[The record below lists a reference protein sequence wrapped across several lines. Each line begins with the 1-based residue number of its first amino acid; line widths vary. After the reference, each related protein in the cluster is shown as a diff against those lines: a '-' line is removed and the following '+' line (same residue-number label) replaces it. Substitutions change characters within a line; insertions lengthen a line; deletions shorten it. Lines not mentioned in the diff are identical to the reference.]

1 MKKWKK
7 ALLTLA
13 LLISFVIAVPVTGL
27 AAAKYYVTTAT
38 VNVRSGPG
46 TNYRRVL
53 LLPKKEAVKVT
64 GSTKYW
70 YKVEYQN
77 YYQQKYRGYIS
88 KNYLKSADIYKT
100 LASLNLRR
108 GTSTNTGKATT
119 IPKGAKVIIT
129 DTYTGDWYRTV
140 YYASNGNVYRG
151 YTHQN
156 YLRKNGAKKGNYI
169 TTDDVYMHRKPS
181 MTSTNI
187 LVVPKGCTVKVT
199 KMTNGKWYY
208 CTYKS
213 SKGRT
218 YKGYIS
224 NVCLKKK

>member
-27 AAAKYYVTTAT
+27 AAAKYYAT

-53 LLPKKEAVKVT
+53 LLPEKEAVKVT

-100 LASLNLRR
+100 SASLNLRR
-108 GTSTNTGKATT
+108 GTSTNTGKAAT
-119 IPKGAKVIIT
+119 IPKGAKVSIT

-140 YYASNGNVYRG
+140 YYASN
-151 YTHQN
+151 
-156 YLRKNGAKKGNYI
+156 
-169 TTDDVYMHRKPS
+169 
-181 MTSTNI
+181 I
-187 LVVPKGCTVKVT
+187 LVVPKGRTVKVT

-224 NVCLKKK
+224 NVCLRKK